1 MGVCSSKIAEKEFSS
16 VPVVKPGL
24 KRGTTVMHTLGD
36 SAQVADLGSKLVN
49 QAEDMD
55 REMDG
60 SVPLLALVAH
70 DNMKGMMKQFAL
82 VHKALLKDFRLTGTG
97 TTCKMLSSIGL
108 QPVGQT
114 KSGPLGGDQEMEQ
127 SGTTCKMLSSIGLQ
141 PVGQTKSGP
150 LGGDQEIGAMI
161 CREELQGIFFFR
173 DPLSAHAHIADIEAL
188 MRLADCYQ
196 VYHCTNYRSA
206 AAVLTVMH
214 DRLKTAAQGGVRRSV
229 ALPERVAGLKQ
240 LTEDP
245 QAAS

>member
-1 MGVCSSKIAEKEFSS
+1 MGVCSSKIVEKEFSS

-36 SAQVADLGSKLVN
+36 STQVADLGSKLVN

-82 VHKALLKDFRLTGTG
+82 VHKALLKDFRLTGT
-97 TTCKMLSSIGL
+97 
-108 QPVGQT
+108 
-114 KSGPLGGDQEMEQ
+114 
-127 SGTTCKMLSSIGLQ
+127 GTTCKMLSSIGLQ

-229 ALPERVAGLKQ
+229 ALPEGVAGLKQ
-240 LTEDP
+240 LTEAQPASPQHQDFTEDP
-245 QAAS
+245 QAASAPEVAAVQA

>member
-1 MGVCSSKIAEKEFSS
+1 MGVCSSKIVEKEFSS

-36 SAQVADLGSKLVN
+36 STQVADLGSKLVN

-82 VHKALLKDFRLTGTG
+82 VHKALLKDFRLTGT
-97 TTCKMLSSIGL
+97 
-108 QPVGQT
+108 
-114 KSGPLGGDQEMEQ
+114 
-127 SGTTCKMLSSIGLQ
+127 GTTCKMLSSIGLQ

-229 ALPERVAGLKQ
+229 ALPEGVAGLKQ

-245 QAAS
+245 QAASAPEVAAVPA

>member
-1 MGVCSSKIAEKEFSS
+1 MGVCSSKIVEKEFSS

-114 KSGPLGGDQEMEQ
+114 KSGPLGGDQE
-127 SGTTCKMLSSIGLQ
+127 
-141 PVGQTKSGP
+141 
-150 LGGDQEIGAMI
+150 IGAMI

-214 DRLKTAAQGGVRRSV
+214 DRLKTAAHGGVRRSV
-229 ALPERVAGLKQ
+229 ALPEGVAGLKQ
-240 LTEDP
+240 LTEAQPASPQHQDFTEDP
-245 QAAS
+245 QAASAPEVAAVQA